1 MSLQE
6 SEPSLRKSVF
16 CVYKSQNWEFTKAG
30 IQSFKKLE
38 SSLQKSKLW
47 VYKSQSRDDKSLNS
61 VFTRVRTVFT
71 KDGILSLKQDSEK
84 KSELWKYK
92 SELKKDFFYI
102 GPYPY
107 NWTIGQ
113 EGLLFL
119 FFYNFE
125 FSLPA
130 PLLPYIHYFL
140 SFIGVFWSVK
150 SVLCPFYL
158 FLSLLLTS
166 ALQQAR
172 NYFSLLFN
180 GFCHKSS

>member
-16 CVYKSQNWEFTKAG
+16 CVYKSRNWEFTKAG

-47 VYKSQSRDDKSLNS
+47 VYKSQSRDDKSRNS
-61 VFTRVRTVFT
+61 EFKTGFWEKVRIVKIQVRTEKVFFT
-71 KDGILSLKQDSEK
+71 VALIL
-84 KSELWKYK
+84 
-92 SELKKDFFYI
+92 FH
-102 GPYPY
+102 
-107 NWTIGQ
+107 TIGQ

-119 FFYNFE
+119 LFYNFK
-125 FSLPA
+125 LPA

>member
-61 VFTRVRTVFT
+61 VFTKVRTVFT

-84 KSELWKYK
+84 KSELWKSK
-92 SELKKDFFYI
+92 SELKKYFLQWPLSFSILLDKKDCFFYCFI
-102 GPYPY
+102 IL
-107 NWTIGQ
+107 NCQ
-113 EGLLFL
+113 LLF
-119 FFYNFE
+119 FPTSTTF
-125 FSLPA
+125 
-130 PLLPYIHYFL
+130 
-140 SFIGVFWSVK
+140 
-150 SVLCPFYL
+150 C
-158 FLSLLLTS
+158 LSLGFFGQS
-166 ALQQAR
+166 
-172 NYFSLLFN
+172 NLFYVP
-180 GFCHKSS
+180 FISFFLFY